1 MARPDPQAA
10 KKEQRR
16 KTRNWVI
23 TIFFATIAISA
34 SISLVSDFV
43 MGRSS
48 MFVAFL
54 ILLMI
59 VFIGILF
66 DVVGMAVATADEK
79 PFHAMASRKVRGARE
94 CITLLRN
101 AERVSSIC
109 NDVVGDICGVVSGS
123 ASATIAA
130 QVLRN
135 FELSFASIVPLALS
149 SLVAALTVGGK
160 AVGKGIAVR
169 SCTDIVYHA
178 GQVIYAFTHVNELF
192 RSSKGSKKKKK

>member
-1 MARPDPQAA
+1 MAKPDPQTA
-10 KKEQRR
+10 KKEEKRR
-16 KTRNWVI
+16 TRNWVI

-34 SISLVSDFV
+34 AISMASDLVMANST
-43 MGRSS
+43 MI
-48 MFVAFL
+48 VAA
-54 ILLMI
+54 IVLLLI
-59 VFIGILF
+59 VFIGIIF
-66 DVVGMAVATADEK
+66 DIVGMAVATADEK
-79 PFHAMASRKVRGARE
+79 PFHAMAARKVKGARE

-130 QVLRN
+130 QILSN
-135 FELSFASIVPLALS
+135 FELSFASVVPLALS

-160 AVGKGIAVR
+160 AIGKGIAVA

-178 GQVIYAFTHVNELF
+178 GQVIYAVTHVTDLF
-192 RSSKGSKKKKK
+192 RRKKGNTKKKK

>member
-1 MARPDPQAA
+1 MSKPDPLSA
-10 KKEQRR
+10 KKAEKR

-34 SISLVSDFV
+34 AISLASDMV
-43 MGRSS
+43 MENSS
-48 MFVAFL
+48 MIVAS
-54 ILLMI
+54 IVLLLI

-66 DVVGMAVATADEK
+66 DIVGMAVATADEK
-79 PFHAMASRKVRGARE
+79 PFHAMAARKVPGAKQ
-94 CITLLRN
+94 CISLLRN

-130 QVLRN
+130 QILAN
-135 FELSFASIVPLALS
+135 FELSFASVVPLALS

-160 AVGKGIAVR
+160 AVGKGIAV
-169 SCTDIVYHA
+169 SACTDIVYHV
-178 GQVIYAFTHVNELF
+178 GQIIYALTHAKDLL
-192 RSSKGSKKKKK
+192 SGKGRNKKKKK